1 MFRIPR
7 LRNAG
12 VGLFESISIWKP
24 LYFLKFWRPTTT
36 TAAAATDKENRPSSG
51 SCDDTTEI
59 PFTDYEFE
67 EGEDSFFELELTVP
81 DFDTSKCGS
90 DSTTNIKNSHPL
102 GKESNFFDSKQ
113 APLHNLEHKESHNP
127 QHTFQQ
133 PSLSTDH
140 LLSKRK
146 ILPVEHVSSS
156 KPQSPISLLKSA
168 PRFRVLM
175 FKKPKSMA
183 SQKTE
188 KTGEAE
194 QFNANS
200 KRHESNKLFTVKF
213 KLEEV
218 TNASFFTKQNS
229 LRKQIAKDS
238 YDNDT
243 SKRFSKEMI
252 QKYLKLIKPLYIR
265 VSKKQ
270 NDKMKFSGELS
281 VGSPSS
287 SPATVPAKEKQS
299 KSASATTGISPPIG
313 SRRDDSLLLQH
324 DGIQSAILHCK
335 KSFNSS
341 RDSSSMS
348 SDTLHEKSMASPRI
362 SSSEENATN

>member
-1 MFRIPR
+1 ME
-7 LRNAG
+7 A
-12 VGLFESISIWKP
+12 

-36 TAAAATDKENRPSSG
+36 TTTATDKENRPSSG

-113 APLHNLEHKESHNP
+113 APLHNLAHKESHNP

-188 KTGEAE
+188 KTGEAG

-281 VGSPSS
+281 AGSPSS
-287 SPATVPAKEKQS
+287 SPATVPAKEKQGNFPAGIRVVSRHLGKS
-299 KSASATTGISPPIG
+299 KSASSATTGISPPIG

-341 RDSSSMS
+341 RGI
-348 SDTLHEKSMASPRI
+348 R
-362 SSSEENATN
+362 TNNPFC

>member
-1 MFRIPR
+1 ME
-7 LRNAG
+7 A
-12 VGLFESISIWKP
+12 

-36 TAAAATDKENRPSSG
+36 TTHKENRPSSG
-51 SCDDTTEI
+51 SSDDTTEI

-81 DFDTSKCGS
+81 DFDTNKCGS
-90 DSTTNIKNSHPL
+90 NNTTNIKYNHPL
-102 GKESNFFDSKQ
+102 GKESNIFDSKQ
-113 APLHNLEHKESHNP
+113 APLHNLAHKESHNP
-127 QHTFQQ
+127 QHTIQQ

-146 ILPVEHVSSS
+146 ILPIEHVSSS

-188 KTGEAE
+188 KTGETE
-194 QFNANS
+194 HFNANS
-200 KRHESNKLFTVKF
+200 KRHESNKPFTVKF

-229 LRKQIAKDS
+229 LRKQIGKDT

-252 QKYLKLIKPLYIR
+252 QKYLKLIKPLYIK

-270 NDKMKFSGELS
+270 DDKMKFSGELS

-287 SPATVPAKEKQS
+287 SPATVPAKEKQGNFPAGIRVVSRHLGKS
-299 KSASATTGISPPIG
+299 KSASATTGVSPPFG

-341 RDSSSMS
+341 RDSSSLMS
-348 SDTLHEKSMASPRI
+348 SDTSHEKSMASPRI

>member
-1 MFRIPR
+1 MEAF
-7 LRNAG
+7 
-12 VGLFESISIWKP
+12 
-24 LYFLKFWRPTTT
+24 YFLKFWRPTITT
-36 TAAAATDKENRPSSG
+36 TTTTHKENRPSSG
-51 SCDDTTEI
+51 SSDDTTEI

-81 DFDTSKCGS
+81 DFDTNKCGS
-90 DSTTNIKNSHPL
+90 NNTTNIKNNHPL
-102 GKESNFFDSKQ
+102 DKESNVFDSKQ
-113 APLHNLEHKESHNP
+113 ASLHNLADKESHKSL
-127 QHTFQQ
+127 HTFQQ
-133 PSLSTDH
+133 PTLSTDH

-146 ILPVEHVSSS
+146 ILPIEPISSS
-156 KPQSPISLLKSA
+156 KPQSPISLLKSS
-168 PRFRVLM
+168 PRFKVLM
-175 FKKPKSMA
+175 FKKSKSMA

-188 KTGEAE
+188 KTGETE
-194 QFNANS
+194 YFNANS
-200 KRHESNKLFTVKF
+200 KKHESNKSFTVKL

-229 LRKQIAKDS
+229 LRKQIANDS

-252 QKYLKLIKPLYIR
+252 QKYLKLIKPLYIK

-270 NDKMKFSGELS
+270 SDKMRFSGELS

-287 SPATVPAKEKQS
+287 SSATVPAKEKQGSFPAGIRVVSRHLGKS
-299 KSASATTGISPPIG
+299 KSASATTGVSPPIG

-335 KSFNSS
+335 KSFDSSSS
-341 RDSSSMS
+341 RDSSLMSRFS
-348 SDTLHEKSMASPRI
+348 SDPLHEKSVASPRI

>member
-1 MFRIPR
+1 ME
-7 LRNAG
+7 A
-12 VGLFESISIWKP
+12 

-36 TAAAATDKENRPSSG
+36 TAAAAAATDKENRPSSG

-59 PFTDYEFE
+59 PFADYEFE
-67 EGEDSFFELELTVP
+67 EGEDSFFRIGTY
-81 DFDTSKCGS
+81 S
-90 DSTTNIKNSHPL
+90 
-102 GKESNFFDSKQ
+102 
-113 APLHNLEHKESHNP
+113 
-127 QHTFQQ
+127 
-133 PSLSTDH
+133 
-140 LLSKRK
+140 
-146 ILPVEHVSSS
+146 
-156 KPQSPISLLKSA
+156 

-213 KLEEV
+213 KLEE
-218 TNASFFTKQNS
+218 
-229 LRKQIAKDS
+229 
-238 YDNDT
+238 
-243 SKRFSKEMI
+243 RFSKEMI

-281 VGSPSS
+281 AGSPSS
-287 SPATVPAKEKQS
+287 SPATVPAKEKQGNFPAGIRVVSRHLGKS
-299 KSASATTGISPPIG
+299 KSASSATTGISPPIG

>member
-1 MFRIPR
+1 ME
-7 LRNAG
+7 A
-12 VGLFESISIWKP
+12 
-24 LYFLKFWRPTTT
+24 LYFLKFWRPTT
-36 TAAAATDKENRPSSG
+36 AAADKENRPSSG

-59 PFTDYEFE
+59 PFTDCEFE

-81 DFDTSKCGS
+81 DFDTSKCGR

-113 APLHNLEHKESHNP
+113 ASLHNLAHKESHNP

-140 LLSKRK
+140 LVSKRK
-146 ILPVEHVSSS
+146 ILPVEHVSST

-218 TNASFFTKQNS
+218 ANASFFTKQNS

-281 VGSPSS
+281 AGSPSS
-287 SPATVPAKEKQS
+287 SPASVPAKEKQGNFSAGIRVVSRHLGKS

-313 SRRDDSLLLQH
+313 SRRDDSLLLQN

-348 SDTLHEKSMASPRI
+348 SETLLEKSMASPRI